1 MKKTSEQNVRWF
13 QFVDKRGSE
22 WFYSEPLLTIIE
34 LILQVRRPL
43 TLDNKPISELSLPM
57 AKMALFPCYINI

>member
-22 WFYSEPLLTIIE
+22 WFYSEPFLTIIE

-43 TLDNKPISELSLPM
+43 TLDNKPISELSMPIGQNGFVPL
-57 AKMALFPCYINI
+57 L